1 MVNTAPMNVEYG
13 NPMARTA
20 IRKYVQIKGPIIVVT
35 FFPSQSTGAMP
46 MPLVM
51 MPFFVLNDSME
62 AYSA

>member
-20 IRKYVQIKGPIIVVT
+20 IRKYGQIKGPKSVAA

-51 MPFFVLNDSME
+51 TPFFILNDSME
-62 AYSA
+62 A